1 MPSPPCVIRPPFW
14 RCVGNLELRRGYL
27 RSLFR
32 TTPRG
37 DLRVSLGDGFA
48 IRVPSIL
55 CCIYFLRCVADVNV
69 FCCSCGVCALCKHSA
84 HSPSPTIAKRCP
96 PRLVSSN
103 LLFWRCVGNLELRR
117 GYLGSLFRTTPR
129 GDLRVSLGDGF
140 AIRVP
145 MGVAYMYLFFVAYI
159 AIYCADRVWFILY
172 VCKIILSLY

>member
-1 MPSPPCVIRPPFW
+1 MHRNREINRSVDGSKNFGALVQLVRIRACHARGQGFESPTHRQKGRSKGLPFLFLCCVYF
-14 RCVGNLELRRGYL
+14 LRRG
-27 RSLFR
+27 
-32 TTPRG
+32 
-37 DLRVSLGDGFA
+37 
-48 IRVPSIL
+48 
-55 CCIYFLRCVADVNV
+55 ADVDV

-145 MGVAYMYLFFVAYI
+145 MGVACMYLFFCSVYSDLL
-159 AIYCADRVWFILY
+159 CG
-172 VCKIILSLY
+172 